1 MIVGVINGYY
11 RSGTTFMQRLCC
23 KSNSNLIVLSE
34 PTQHEIID
42 HIMANGCNS
51 TNLLHGWEIFKDYCR
66 LPRDVKHAFMKRHFD
81 VFDHDKKQWGVMTS
95 AGAVR
100 HLLQPLHDCEQ
111 QVVIKSTQLHL
122 FLDDIKEWY
131 GCWVLHLDRSVENI
145 VADHFTYY
153 ALTKSNEAKKLL
165 LSDKESL
172 PFYADLVFE
181 NLTRGLGVDKSIA
194 RHNLD
199 KLVFNILATKKA
211 VSEQKGVVVVDF
223 DDFVA
228 NPHQHLDKLPFKVNE
243 SLLRLIDPHK
253 SNPKPKWLIDA
264 VNDSIK
270 HIKDITGW

>member
-11 RSGTTFMQRLCC
+11 RSGTTFMQRLCR
-23 KSNSNLIVLSE
+23 KSNPNFIVLCE

-42 HIMANGCNS
+42 HIMANGCNNY
-51 TNLLHGWEIFKDYCR
+51 NLLHGWDVFKDYCR
-66 LPRDVKHAFMKRHFD
+66 LPRAVKHKFIRRHFE
-81 VFDHDKKQWGVMTS
+81 VFDNDKKQWGVMTS
-95 AGAVR
+95 AGSVR

-111 QVVIKSTQLHL
+111 PIVVKSTQLQL

-145 VADHFTYY
+145 VADHLTYST
-153 ALTKSNEAKKLL
+153 LTTTDEAKKLL

-172 PFYADLVFE
+172 SFYADLVFE
-181 NLTRGLGVDKSIA
+181 NLTRCFGVDKSIA

-211 VSEQKGVVVVDF
+211 VNGQKGVVVIDF
-223 DDFVA
+223 DDFIA
-228 NPHQHLDKLPFKVNE
+228 NPYQHLDKLPFKVDE

-253 SNPKPKWLIDA
+253 SNPRPKWLVDA
-264 VNDSIK
+264 VNDSIRHVK
-270 HIKDITGW
+270 NVTGW